1 MFLVC
6 GEALMDVFAEQETA
20 SGVVLDARVGGSPF
34 NVAIGLARL
43 GQPVAFFGGISK
55 GFLGDR
61 LRKALTSEG
70 VNVDF
75 CPLVDAPTT
84 LGLVGLG
91 ADGSASYAFYGSG
104 CADRMVTADD
114 IPGLGDDIRALHF
127 GSYSTVVEP
136 VATAQRVLVE
146 RERGRRLIAYDPNL
160 RLNVEPNLERW
171 RELMAWMACR
181 AHIIKVSSEDL
192 DLAFPGASTREIAA
206 DWLQS
211 GCSLVIVTRGGA
223 GVAGFTSRSK
233 IEVEARPVD
242 VVDTVGAGDTFQA
255 ALLTW
260 LAEQNLLSI
269 TAVKSLEEDELRLA
283 LEFASTAASITC
295 TRRGAD
301 LPGRDEMGDLCKS
314 PLGH

>member
-1 MFLVC
+1 
-6 GEALMDVFAEQETA
+6 MDVFAGQETD

-43 GQPVAFFGGISK
+43 GQRVAFFGGLSK

-61 LRKALTSEG
+61 LRKALTAEG
-70 VNVDF
+70 VDVGF
-75 CPLVDAPTT
+75 CPIVDAPTT

-104 CADRMVTADD
+104 CADRMVSVDD
-114 IPGLGDDIRALHF
+114 LPELGDDIKALHF
-127 GSYSTVVEP
+127 GSYATVVEP
-136 VATAQRVLVE
+136 VASAQRLLVE
-146 RERGRRLIAYDPNL
+146 RERGRRLIVYDPNL
-160 RLNVEPNLERW
+160 RLNVEPKLERW
-171 RELMAWMACR
+171 RDMTTWMASR

-192 DLAFPGASTREIAA
+192 QLAFPDASIREVAA
-206 DWLQS
+206 AWLRA
-211 GCSLVIVTRGGA
+211 GCRLVVVTRGGS
-223 GVAGFTSRSK
+223 GVTAFTGRAE
-233 IEVEARPVD
+233 IEVDARSIE

-260 LAEQNLLSI
+260 LSEQHLLSVE
-269 TAVKSLEEDELRLA
+269 AVESLDGDQLRLA

-301 LPGRDEMGDLCKS
+301 LPRRAEVA
-314 PLGH
+314 

>member
-6 GEALMDVFAEQETA
+6 GEALMDVFAEQETV

-43 GQPVAFFGGISK
+43 GQQVSFFGGLSK

-61 LRKALTSEG
+61 LRKALTAEG
-70 VNVDF
+70 VDVDF
-75 CPLVDAPTT
+75 CPIVDAPTT

-114 IPGLGDDIRALHF
+114 LPVLGDDIRALHF
-127 GSYSTVVEP
+127 GSYATVVEP
-136 VATAQRVLVE
+136 VASAQRLLVE
-146 RERGRRLIAYDPNL
+146 RERGQRLIAYDPNL
-160 RLNVEPNLERW
+160 RLNVEPNLGRW
-171 RELMAWMACR
+171 QEMTTWMASR

-192 DLAFPGASTREIAA
+192 HLAYPAA
-206 DWLQS
+206 ANHEVATGWLQS
-211 GCSLVIVTRGGA
+211 GCSLVIVTQGGS
-223 GVAGFTSRSK
+223 GVSAFTSRAE

-255 ALLTW
+255 AFLTW
-260 LAEQNLLSI
+260 LAEQGLLSI
-269 TAVKSLEEDELRLA
+269 EAIESLDGEQLRLA

-301 LPGRDEMGDLCKS
+301 LPRRAEVA
-314 PLGH
+314 

>member
-6 GEALMDVFAEQETA
+6 GEALMDVFAEQETS

-43 GQPVAFFGGISK
+43 GQPVAFFGGLSK

-61 LRKALTSEG
+61 LRKALTAEH
-70 VNVDF
+70 VDIGY

-84 LGLVGLG
+84 LGLVGLA
-91 ADGSASYAFYGSG
+91 ADGSASYAFYGTG

-114 IPGLGDDIRALHF
+114 LPDLGDDIRALHF
-127 GSYSTVVEP
+127 GSYATVVEP
-136 VATAQRVLVE
+136 VASAQRLLVE

-171 RELMAWMACR
+171 KEMTTWMASR
-181 AHIIKVSSEDL
+181 AHVIKVSSEDL
-192 DLAFPGASTREIAA
+192 HLAFPGVAIHEVAA
-206 DWLQS
+206 GWLRS
-211 GCSLVIVTRGGA
+211 GCRLVIVTKGGS
-223 GVAGFTSRSK
+223 GVAGFTDAAE
-233 IEVEARPVD
+233 IEVDARPVD
-242 VVDTVGAGDTFQA
+242 VVDTVGAGYTFQA

-260 LAEQNLLSI
+260 LSEHALLSI
-269 TAVKSLEEDELRLA
+269 EAVGSLDGDQLRLA

-301 LPGRDEMGDLCKS
+301 LPRRVEVV
-314 PLGH
+314 

>member
-114 IPGLGDDIRALHF
+114 LPDLGDDIRALHF
-127 GSYSTVVEP
+127 GSYATVVEP
-136 VATAQRVLVE
+136 VASTQRLLVE

-160 RLNVEPNLERW
+160 RLNVEPNIERW
-171 RELMAWMACR
+171 KEMTTWMARR
-181 AHIIKVSSEDL
+181 AHIIKVSAEDL
-192 DLAFPGASTREIAA
+192 HVAFPGVPIQEVAA

-211 GCSLVIVTRGGA
+211 GCRLVVATKGGI
-223 GVAGFTSRSK
+223 GVAAFNGEGE
-233 IEVEARPVD
+233 IEVDARRVD

-260 LAEQNLLSI
+260 LAERGLMSI
-269 TAVKSLEEDELRLA
+269 DAVESLNIDQLRHA
-283 LEFASTAASITC
+283 LEFAATAASITC

-301 LPGRDEMGDLCKS
+301 LPRRAELA
-314 PLGH
+314 